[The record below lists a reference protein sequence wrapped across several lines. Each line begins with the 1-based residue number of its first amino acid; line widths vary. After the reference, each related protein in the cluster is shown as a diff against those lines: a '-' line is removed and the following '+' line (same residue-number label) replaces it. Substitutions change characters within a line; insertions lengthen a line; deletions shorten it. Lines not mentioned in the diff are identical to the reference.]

1 MNFFEQQDRAKRNT
15 TWLVVLLVAAVAS
28 LIVVTTIVVVG
39 VLFAFEEVAPAYVQV
54 DSSGNVGMIQV
65 LKLVDWPLIGGIAA
79 VIITVVV
86 LGSLFKRLQLSG
98 GGRTV
103 AEAMGGRLINVSTQ
117 DADEKRILNVV
128 EEMAIASGTP
138 VPPVYV
144 LEDNAINA
152 FAAGYSPQDAVIGIT
167 RGCIRLLNRS
177 ELQGVVAHEFSHIFH
192 GDMRLNIRLVSML
205 HGILVIGLIGQMLLR
220 SVRYRSLGRSRNSN
234 DKSVFAMLGLG
245 AAFMLIGYAGTFFG
259 NIIKAAVSR
268 QREFLADASAVQFT
282 RDPSGIAGALRKI
295 GGHMSGSRVEVV
307 NAAEFSHMFFGEG
320 VRTSLS
326 SLMATHPP
334 LHDRIRRLEPGWD
347 GRFPA
352 VQMPSGPSAASLD
365 EESRVGASSAPM
377 SGFAPMAAAA
387 AIEAIGQP
395 TAAHLQYAQ
404 RTLHALDDELRSAAH
419 DSYAARGLVYGLL
432 LHKDRGVRTE
442 QLRLLEQNAAPEA
455 YRTLLR
461 YASKIEQLDE
471 RFRLPLVE
479 LALPALKELSAE
491 QYQVFKRNLGLMVRA
506 DGRVSLME
514 WALYRIIIHNLEDH
528 APSATNKQLK
538 QCVAEAGLLLS
549 LLAHAGQDDHE
560 EAQAAYTAA
569 TGTLSVKLP
578 PMVARA
584 DASLSKLNQALAT
597 LSQLRPLQK
606 PELLKALARCVEH
619 DGVITVVEA
628 ELFRAVADA
637 LDCPMPPLLV
647 AE

>member
-28 LIVVTTIVVVG
+28 LIVVTTVVVVG
-39 VLFAFEEVAPAYVQV
+39 VLFAFEEVAPAYVQI
-54 DSSGNVGMIQV
+54 DSSGNVGMVQV
-65 LKLVDWPLIGGIAA
+65 LKLVDWPLIGGIALG
-79 VIITVVV
+79 IITVVV
-86 LGSLFKRLQLSG
+86 LGSLFKRLQLNSG
-98 GGRTV
+98 GRAV
-103 AEAMGGRLINVSTQ
+103 AEALGGRLINVSTN

-152 FAAGYSPQDAVIGIT
+152 FAAGHSPQDAVIGIT

-205 HGILVIGLIGQMLLR
+205 HGILLIGLIGQMLVR
-220 SVRYRSLGRSRNSN
+220 SVRYRAIGRSRNSN

-295 GGHMSGSRVEVV
+295 GGHAGGSQVEAV
-307 NAAEFSHMFFGEG
+307 NAAEFSHMFFGQG

-326 SLMATHPP
+326 SMMATHPP
-334 LHDRIRRLEPGWD
+334 LPDRIRRLEPSWD
-347 GRFPA
+347 GRFPV
-352 VQMPSGPSAASLD
+352 VQPPSPEQQQAAD
-365 EESRVGASSAPM
+365 APQANAQQGGAGLG
-377 SGFAPMAAAA
+377 GFAPLAAVA
-387 AIEAIGQP
+387 AIDAIGQP
-395 TAAHLQYAQ
+395 SAAHLQYAQ
-404 RTLHALDDELRSAAH
+404 QTLAALDDELRAAAH
-419 DSYAARGLVYGLL
+419 DSYSARGLIYGLL
-432 LHKDRGVRTE
+432 LHKDRNVRTE

-455 YRTLLR
+455 YRALLR
-461 YASKIEQLDE
+461 YAEKIDRLDE
-471 RFRLPLVE
+471 RYRLPLIE
-479 LALPALKELSAE
+479 LALPALKELSAS
-491 QYQVFKRNLGLMVRA
+491 QYPVFKKNLGLLVRA

-528 APSATNKQLK
+528 APPATNKQLK
-538 QCVAEAGLLLS
+538 QCLPEAGLLLS

-560 EAQAAYTAA
+560 EAQAAYSAA
-569 TGTLSVKLP
+569 AGTLSVRLP
-578 PMVARA
+578 PLVARA
-584 DASLSKLNQALAT
+584 DASLTKLNQALAT

-606 PELLKALARCVEH
+606 PQLLKALARCVEH
-619 DGVITVVEA
+619 DGEITVAEA

-637 LDCPMPPLLV
+637 LDCPMPPLLSS
-647 AE
+647 